1 MPNMSGIHAFKVI
14 KNIKPELPIYI
25 HSGDQMLETQQ
36 LYKEIGFDAIIAKPI
51 QQEKLIA
58 AIKETFKATT

>member
-1 MPNMSGIHAFKVI
+1 
-14 KNIKPELPIYI
+14 
-25 HSGDQMLETQQ
+25 MLETQQ